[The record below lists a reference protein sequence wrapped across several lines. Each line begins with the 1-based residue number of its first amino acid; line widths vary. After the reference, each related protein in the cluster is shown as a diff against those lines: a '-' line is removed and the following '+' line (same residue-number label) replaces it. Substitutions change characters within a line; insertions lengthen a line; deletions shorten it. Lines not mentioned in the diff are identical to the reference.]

1 MSTACLINVGASTDA
16 AVVVAFSAISGFVFK
31 ATVAAVVCRA
41 TAVTSFHVREDGA
54 IGFVFEK
61 MVRLF
66 LANRMLPS
74 LSATFSV
81 NVGED
86 SSCLVSKATDA
97 AVVCRATAV
106 PAVVCRATAVMCR
119 LVSEKT
125 VRLFLAN
132 RMPY

>member
-74 LSATFSV
+74 LPAMLSV
-81 NVGED
+81 NVGKDGLYSITIEIYTP
-86 SSCLVSKATDA
+86 CLRLCLSNHDEKL
-97 AVVCRATAV
+97 R
-106 PAVVCRATAVMCR
+106 MCR